1 MKVLEYFI
9 SDMFSDCES
18 LHDRFGPDGSG
29 YGDSEEHARLNLL
42 QFLIAIQKQ
51 YSHISAEAIELLHE
65 RLDIPVSQIEG
76 VIDFYT
82 FLHKQPRGE
91 FDILFSDSIT
101 DRMLG
106 STRLF
111 EQLCSILDVEPG
123 QTRID
128 GRVCVGLTSC
138 TGICDQGPA
147 MLVNGRVI
155 SNLDNSRIDHIAAL
169 VDAATPLEE
178 WPDEFFVVENNIKRV
193 DILLS
198 DMIIHG
204 SAIEKMIASDS
215 TTLLD
220 SLEESGLRGR
230 GGAGF
235 ITAMK
240 WRFCRDAKADAHY
253 VVCNAD
259 EGEPGTFK
267 DRVLLNS
274 YADDVIEGMTLCAG
288 LIGAKKGFIYLRGE
302 YFYLLDAL
310 EATIQKRRDEN
321 LLGNNILGNQGLDF
335 DIEIHLGAGA
345 YICGEE
351 SALIESLEGKR
362 GIPRKR
368 PPFPV
373 TNGYRD
379 RPTVVNNVETF
390 IAAAKIAVFGADW
403 FKSVGTDSSTGTKLL
418 SISGDCERP
427 GIYEYPFG
435 VSVNQILHDCGA
447 EDAQAVQV
455 AGAAGATVPATDFE
469 RTIAF
474 DDLSTAGSFMVF
486 NKQRE
491 LMDMVMNFA
500 EFFCHESCGFCTPC
514 RVGGQLL
521 KNLVNKVVVGHATGL
536 DLEEMSNIARV
547 MQQNSHC
554 GLGVTAPNHVLDTME
569 KFPQIYMQR
578 LANRGFEPA
587 FDLDAALE
595 ESRQITGR
603 DDDGAHIGYEPLL
616 DDTGDRRGDT
626 S

>member
-1 MKVLEYFI
+1 MKVLKYFI
-9 SDMFSDCES
+9 SDMFSDCDS
-18 LHDRFGPDGSG
+18 LHDESG
-29 YGDSEEHARLNLL
+29 YDDTEEHARLNLL

-51 YSHISAEAIELLHE
+51 YSHISAEAIEDLHE
-65 RLDIPVSQIEG
+65 RLNIPVSQIEG

-101 DRMLG
+101 DRMLD

-111 EQLCSILDVEPG
+111 EQLCSLLAVEPG
-123 QTRID
+123 QARND

-147 MLVNGRVI
+147 MLVNGRVV
-155 SNLDNSRIDHIAAL
+155 SNLDESRIKHIAEL
-169 VDAATPLEE
+169 IDAATPLEE
-178 WPDEFFVVENNIKRV
+178 WPDEYFLVEDNIKRK

-198 DMIIHG
+198 DMITHG
-204 SAIEKMIASDS
+204 SAIEKMMASDS
-215 TTLLD
+215 TALLD
-220 SLEESGLRGR
+220 TIEESGLRGR

-235 ITAMK
+235 TTAMK

-267 DRVLLNS
+267 DRILLNS
-274 YADDVIEGMTLCAG
+274 YADDLIEGMTLCAG

-310 EATIQKRRDEN
+310 ETTIQKRRDEN
-321 LLGNNILGNQGLDF
+321 LLGKNILGNQGLDF

-403 FKSVGTDSSTGTKLL
+403 FKSVGTDSSSGTKLL

-435 VSVNQILHDCGA
+435 VTINQILQDCGA
-447 EDAQAVQV
+447 EDVQAVQV
-455 AGAAGATVPATDFE
+455 AGAAGSTVPPSEFN

-474 DDLSTAGSFMVF
+474 DDLSTGGSFMVF
-486 NKQRE
+486 NKQRD
-491 LMDMVMNFA
+491 LLDMVMNFA

-536 DLEEMSNIARV
+536 DLEEMSNIATV
-547 MQQNSHC
+547 MKQNSHC
-554 GLGVTAPNHVLDTME
+554 GLGATAANHVFDTMD
-569 KFPQIYMQR
+569 KFPQLYMQH

-603 DDDGAHIGYEPLL
+603 DDAGAHIGYEPLL
-616 DDTGDRRGDT
+616 DDVSSETSDTGRDA

>member
-1 MKVLEYFI
+1 MKVLKYFI
-9 SDMFSDCES
+9 SDMLSDCES
-18 LHDRFGPDGSG
+18 LHNGSG
-29 YGDSEEHARLNLL
+29 SEDSEEHARLNLL

-51 YSHISAEAIELLHE
+51 YSYISAEAIELLHE
-65 RLDIPVSQIEG
+65 HLSIPVSQIEG
-76 VIDFYT
+76 IIDFYS
-82 FLHKQPRGE
+82 FLHKQPNGE

-111 EQLCSILDVEPG
+111 EQLCSLLGVEPG
-123 QTRID
+123 QTRD
-128 GRVCVGLTSC
+128 DDRVCIDLTSC

-147 MLVNGRVI
+147 MLVNGLVV
-155 SNLDNSRIDHIAAL
+155 SNLDESRITHIAEL
-169 VDAATPLEE
+169 VDTGTPVEE
-178 WPDEFFVVENNIKRV
+178 WPDEYFLVEDNIKRK

-198 DMIIHG
+198 DMIING
-204 SAIEKMIASDS
+204 SAIEKMISSDPVA
-215 TTLLD
+215 LLD
-220 SLEESGLRGR
+220 TLEQSGLRGR

-235 ITAMK
+235 TTAMK

-274 YADDVIEGMTLCAG
+274 YTDELIEGMTLCAG

-403 FKSVGTDSSTGTKLL
+403 FKSVGTDSSSGTKLL

-435 VSVNQILHDCGA
+435 VTINQILQDCGA
-447 EDAQAVQV
+447 EDVQAVQV
-455 AGAAGATVPATDFE
+455 AGAAGTTVSPAEFD

-486 NKQRE
+486 NKQRK
-491 LMDMVMNFA
+491 LLDMVMNFA

-536 DLEEMSNIARV
+536 DLEEMSNIAAV
-547 MQQNSHC
+547 MKQNSHC

-569 KFPQIYMQR
+569 KFPKLYMQH
-578 LANRGFEPA
+578 LANRGFEPS

-603 DDDGAHIGYEPLL
+603 DDAGAHISYEPLL
-616 DDTGDRRGDT
+616 DDVSSETSDT
-626 S
+626 ERDAS